1 MPDGRVRERCSA
13 ASENQKLD
21 NYLDFFLIFLN
32 CDRSQLGAYIEYP
45 VVAAGTRELDDIL
58 KQKDLIEKARELG
71 KNLAEG

>member
-45 VVAAGTRELDDIL
+45 VVPSHHFQSEGLHEAEKLLKDPAFAA
-58 KQKDLIEKARELG
+58 Q
-71 KNLAEG
+71 NMNS

>member
-45 VVAAGTRELDDIL
+45 EDQKVIDKGSGIRLFSLKYSGRET
-58 KQKDLIEKARELG
+58 
-71 KNLAEG
+71 